1 MLLGRK
7 LYFWGTSSGFMDHFQ
22 NSEEGDFRK
31 NFPNKKSLKHKQ
43 MDMQAMYKAGRI
55 YILRAC
61 SNVLIELILYTKK
74 WAANSV
80 VLFNV

>member
-1 MLLGRK
+1 MLLGGK

-43 MDMQAMYKAGRI
+43 MDM
-55 YILRAC
+55 
-61 SNVLIELILYTKK
+61 
-74 WAANSV
+74 
-80 VLFNV
+80 